1 MTRGYAAA
9 LKFDRLGNFG
19 PVAVVWRAM
28 EALSLPLQESPPPYE
43 VRRFSNDGSVVV
55 RGSTSSV
62 FIGGTMIG
70 EFDERDPDR
79 GRRNVL
85 AVTLAKSD
93 EFHLGRLASAFGITD
108 EYLRQL
114 RRKEEAEGLGSLLL
128 SKQGKESKV
137 TAEQRAAWCTL
148 FAAGGMPI
156 DAYRSQPRS
165 KNKRLSYATVW
176 RVYEKWQRDAS
187 PASSEPSAE
196 STPEATAPVAGQL
209 TLPSTLERVH
219 DQADGVETTVTNAS
233 GKSVSSG
240 KGGATPD
247 EDAEDIVPMAGQ
259 PVRGGKMVQH
269 VGCWILLAL
278 VKELGLHEEANR
290 AFESQHVDGLRIAL
304 DAVICA
310 LAIYQR
316 CVEGVRR
323 LATPTGAT
331 LLRAERVPS
340 ANGVR
345 KLLGRL
351 LERVEGGATALD
363 ACIAERLM
371 ARARTCSDDNLAV
384 FYVDNHL
391 RCYTGKHVVR
401 KGWRMQDKRVL
412 PGATD
417 YYVHDEDGR
426 PVFRIPVASHDSL
439 TSWLSPIATRLRDG
453 LGPGERILLAF
464 DRGGAYAKQLVALRD
479 AGFEFVTYE
488 RKPYPQLAA
497 SVFEHSVV
505 IRGET
510 YRFHES
516 RLKNLGAGRG
526 RLRRIALLASDGS
539 QINLVAIS
547 TAPAERLIEILMG
560 DEPRKMPSG
569 RWQQEN
575 AFKHGDRRWGINQ
588 LDGRR
593 VESYPPGTV
602 IPNPARNR
610 IDRSL
615 RLARAAE
622 GDARSSLARL
632 PDGDPRRAAVE
643 HDLASALE
651 LQRELEDLRPSIPKH
666 APVEDTE
673 LAGKLVRHLGT
684 LKSIIDVIRLVCAN
698 AESDLATMLAPH
710 LNRPREAKRV
720 IANIFAAP
728 GKVAVTDHAIHV
740 RLAPA
745 ANRSERTAIEQLLA
759 ALNQRNLTLPGDP
772 ATLPLHFDL
781 QPL

>member
-1 MTRGYAAA
+1 MTRGYATT
-9 LKFDRLGNFG
+9 LKFVRLGNFG
-19 PVAVVWRAM
+19 PVAVVLRAM
-28 EALSLPLQESPPPYE
+28 EAFALPLPESPPPYE

-55 RGSTSSV
+55 RGPTSSV

-70 EFDERDPDR
+70 EFDERDQDR

-128 SKQGKESKV
+128 SRQGKESKV
-137 TAEQRAAWCTL
+137 TAEQRAAWCAL
-148 FAAGGMPI
+148 FAAGRMPI
-156 DAYRSQPRS
+156 DAYRSQP
-165 KNKRLSYATVW
+165 KKKRLSYATVW
-176 RVYEKWQRDAS
+176 RVYERWKRNAR
-187 PASSEPSAE
+187 PGAAEPS
-196 STPEATAPVAGQL
+196 SRPTPEATPPAEGQL
-209 TLPSTLERVH
+209 VLPSTIENSGNN
-219 DQADGVETTVTNAS
+219 ADEVEATATDASDEAVPNGEHEATSDEGTT
-233 GKSVSSG
+233 
-240 KGGATPD
+240 D
-247 EDAEDIVPMAGQ
+247 LVPMAAQ
-259 PVRGGKMVQH
+259 PVRGGKLVQH

-278 VKELGLHEEANR
+278 VNELGLHEEANR
-290 AFESQHVDGLRIAL
+290 AFEHRHIDGLRIAL

-310 LAIYQR
+310 LALYQR

-340 ANGVR
+340 ASGVR

-351 LERVEGGATALD
+351 LDRVEGGAAVLD
-363 ACIAERLM
+363 ARIAQRLM
-371 ARARTCSDDNLAV
+371 ASASARSDDNLAV

-391 RCYTGKHVVR
+391 RHYTGKHVLR

-439 TSWLSPIATRLRDG
+439 TSWLSPIAKRLREG
-453 LGPGERILLAF
+453 IGEGERILLAF
-464 DRGGAYAKQLVALRD
+464 DRGGAFAAQLVELRD

-497 SVFEHSVV
+497 SLFEHSVV
-505 IRGET
+505 VRGET

-526 RLRRIALLASDGS
+526 RIRRIVLLAADGS

-560 DEPRKMPSG
+560 DEPRKAPSG

-588 LDGRR
+588 LDDRG
-593 VESYPPGTV
+593 VEPYPPGTV

-615 RLARAAE
+615 RLARSAE
-622 GDARSSLARL
+622 GDARSELARL
-632 PDGDPRRAAVE
+632 PAGDPRRAAVE
-643 HDLASALE
+643 QDLANALK
-651 LQRELEDLRPSIPKH
+651 LQRELEALRPSTPKR

-673 LAGKLVRHLGT
+673 LAGKLVRHLGK
-684 LKSIIDVIRLVCAN
+684 LKSIVDVIRVVCAN
-698 AESDLATMLAPH
+698 AESDLATMLAPY

-728 GKVAVTDHAIHV
+728 GKVAITEHAIQV

-745 ANRSERTAIEQLLA
+745 ANRSERAAIEQLFA
-759 ALNQRNLTLPGDP
+759 TLNQRNLTLPGDS
-772 ATLPLHFDL
+772 ARLPLRFDL

>member
-1 MTRGYAAA
+1 MTLGYATAP
-9 LKFDRLGNFG
+9 KFDRLGNFG
-19 PVAVVWRAM
+19 PVAVVLRAM
-28 EALSLPLQESPPPYE
+28 EALALPLQESPPPYE

-55 RGSTSSV
+55 RGPTSSV

-70 EFDERDPDR
+70 EFDERDQDR

-137 TAEQRAAWCTL
+137 TAEQRAAWGAV
-148 FAAGGMPI
+148 FAAGRMPI
-156 DAYRSQPRS
+156 DVYRSQP
-165 KNKRLSYATVW
+165 KKKRLSYATVW
-176 RVYEKWQRDAS
+176 RVYERWKRDTGS
-187 PASSEPSAE
+187 RSSEPSSE
-196 STPEATAPVAGQL
+196 SSPEATPSAEGQL
-209 TLPSTLERVH
+209 TLSATIESFGNG
-219 DQADGVETTVTNAS
+219 AGEIETTATDAS
-233 GKSVSSG
+233 GDPVST
-240 KGGATPD
+240 GGSEQTAD
-247 EDAEDIVPMAGQ
+247 EGTADMVPMAAQ

-278 VKELGLHEEANR
+278 VNKLGFHEEANR
-290 AFESQHVDGLRIAL
+290 AFENRHTDGLRIAL

-340 ANGVR
+340 ASGVR

-351 LERVEGGATALD
+351 LERIEGAAAVLD
-363 ACIAERLM
+363 ARIAERFM
-371 ARARTCSDDNLAV
+371 ASAHARSDDELAV

-391 RCYTGKHVVR
+391 RHYTGKHVVR

-426 PVFRIPVASHDSL
+426 PVFRIPVTSHDSL

-453 LGPGERILLAF
+453 LGEGERILLAF
-464 DRGGAYAKQLVALRD
+464 DRGGAFAAQLVELRD

-488 RKPYPQLAA
+488 RKPYPQLAV
-497 SVFEHSVV
+497 SMFEHSVV
-505 IRGET
+505 VRGET
-510 YRFHES
+510 YGFHES

-526 RLRRIALLASDGS
+526 RLRRIVLLATDGS

-560 DEPRKMPSG
+560 DEPCKTPSG

-588 LDGRR
+588 LDDRS
-593 VESYPPGTV
+593 VEPYPPGTV

-615 RLARAAE
+615 RLARSAE
-622 GDARSSLARL
+622 GDARSELARL
-632 PDGDPRRAAVE
+632 PEGDPRRAAVE
-643 HDLASALE
+643 QDLANALE
-651 LQRELEDLRPSIPKH
+651 LQRDLEALRPSIPKR

-673 LAGKLVRHLGT
+673 LAGKLVRHLGA
-684 LKSIIDVIRLVCAN
+684 LKSIIDVVRVVCAN

-728 GKVAVTDHAIHV
+728 GKVAVTERAIQV

-745 ANRSERTAIEQLLA
+745 ANRSERMAIEKLFA
-759 ALNQRNLTLPGDP
+759 TLNQQNLTLPGDS
-772 ATLPLHFDL
+772 ARLPLRFDL